1 MHSNRG
7 HWAGNYKM
15 LTCPIVM
22 SEISLARA
30 GNSSVLDFVEI
41 RNLCIFPTVL
51 EDISVAVWDQQ
62 KTWTVFF
69 PLFFHF
75 FQYSFSCKLLAPPYC
90 LYPPGFPRTQDSP
103 PIVESVMKKYEIL
116 QQLPPLCR

>member
-1 MHSNRG
+1 
-7 HWAGNYKM
+7 M
-15 LTCPIVM
+15 LTCPIVI
-22 SEISLARA
+22 SEISLSGA

-75 FQYSFSCKLLAPPYC
+75 FQYSFSCKLLAPRIVCISPSGV
-90 LYPPGFPRTQDSP
+90 PPNSGFLP
-103 PIVESVMKKYEIL
+103 PSRERYEKKYEIL
-116 QQLPPLCR
+116 QRLPPLCR